1 VGVVEDA
8 ARVVDGAA
16 LDLQFGVD
24 LAELVA
30 DGAGVSVGGFLA
42 EAREA
47 EEGSDCGRDRNRY
60 ST

>member
-1 VGVVEDA
+1 VDELVGVVEDA
-8 ARVVDGAA
+8 AAVVDGAA

-24 LAELVA
+24 LVELVA
-30 DGAGVSVGGFLA
+30 DRAGGFLA

-47 EEGSDCGRDRNRY
+47 EEGSDCGRDCNRY